1 MNKINQTITDFTSL
15 AKSKPAKQ
23 TSMLYGSQIIVLFLG
38 IFTGVINTR
47 FLGPIDYGILAFI
60 LALIAF
66 ISLFFEFGFF
76 SAGARRLAL
85 ANTEKEERSLIGGL
99 LVITIGIALSFSL
112 SIFIFS
118 FFVDSIFKTEIG
130 GILRIISIL
139 VAIYPFQY
147 MLHQVCQ
154 GANRIEKMSAYNV
167 MPTTWYLMGALIIIT
182 FFKLTVFIALLLSL
196 SGVIFATVLIIS
208 SLKPN
213 FYDLKQN
220 IALIWKETKEYGFH
234 VYLGRVAG
242 MATFDSDRMLI
253 SFFVNT
259 TSVGFYSLAMTL
271 TTPMVLLPRSLA
283 TSLFKNFAQRDQIPK
298 KVIYF
303 NFLFLL
309 SCSIAL
315 ILLGEYIV
323 TLLFSEKFIPVVP
336 LILPLAVANLFR
348 GMIQPYNMFLG
359 AKGEG
364 KALRNTAFILT
375 GCNLVGNFT
384 LIPFY
389 GALGAAYASLFALF
403 INYFGHIYYYHKCLD
418 KHYTLNKGS
427 KLKV

>member
-1 MNKINQTITDFTSL
+1 MNRIKETITDFTNL
-15 AKSKPAKQ
+15 ARSKPAKQ

-47 FLGPIDYGILAFI
+47 FLGPIDYGILAFVV
-60 LALIAF
+60 ALIGF

-76 SAGARRLAL
+76 SAGARLLAL
-85 ANTEKEERSLIGGL
+85 ANNEKEERSLIGGL

-139 VAIYPFQY
+139 VSIYPFQY
-147 MLHQVCQ
+147 MLQQVCQ

-167 MPTTWYLMGALIIIT
+167 MPKIWYLIGALIVIT
-182 FFKLTVFIALLLSL
+182 YFKLTIFLALLLTL
-196 SGVIFATVLIIS
+196 SGVIFATVLVIA

-213 FYDLKQN
+213 FDNLRGN

-234 VYLGRVAG
+234 VYLGRVAS
-242 MATFDSDRMLI
+242 MATFDLDRMLL
-253 SFFVNT
+253 SYFVNT

-271 TTPMVLLPRSLA
+271 TSPMVLLPRSLA
-283 TSLFKNFAQRDQIPK
+283 TSLFKDFAQKDRIPK

-309 SCSIAL
+309 SCVIAL
-315 ILLGEYIV
+315 ILLGEYVVI
-323 TLLFSEKFIPVVP
+323 LLFSEKFLPVVP

-375 GCNLVGNFT
+375 GSNLVGNFT
-384 LIPFY
+384 LIPLY

-403 INYFGHIYYYHKCLD
+403 INYFGHIFYYHKSLGKLYALD
-418 KHYTLNKGS
+418 KRK
-427 KLKV
+427 

>member
-1 MNKINQTITDFTSL
+1 MNKINQTITEFTNL

-76 SAGARRLAL
+76 SAGARLLAL

-99 LVITIGIALSFSL
+99 LIITIGIALSFSL
-112 SIFIFS
+112 SVFIFS

-139 VAIYPFQY
+139 VSIYPFQY

-154 GANRIEKMSAYNV
+154 GANRIGKMSAYNL
-167 MPTTWYLMGALIIIT
+167 MPTTWYLIGALIIIT

-196 SGVIFATVLIIS
+196 SGVIFATVLVIS

-220 IALIWKETKEYGFH
+220 IALLWKETKEYGFH
-234 VYLGRVAG
+234 VYLGRVADVS
-242 MATFDSDRMLI
+242 TYQLDKIFI
-253 SFFVNT
+253 SYFVNT
-259 TSVGFYSLAMTL
+259 TWVGFYSLAMVL
-271 TTPMVLLPRSLA
+271 TSPMAMLSRSLSI
-283 TSLFKNFAQRDQIPK
+283 SLFKDFAQAERIPK
-298 KVIYF
+298 KVIYY
-303 NFLFLL
+303 NFLWLL
-309 SCSIAL
+309 SCVIGL
-315 ILLGEYIV
+315 TVLGKYIIIF
-323 TLLFSEKFIPVVP
+323 LFSDRYISSVP
-336 LILPLAVANLFR
+336 LIFPLTLAGFFQ
-348 GMIQPYNMFLG
+348 GMYQPYNMFLG
-359 AKGEG
+359 AKRMG
-364 KALRNTAFILT
+364 KWLKKMSIYMAI
-375 GCNLVGNFT
+375 CNFFGNLI
-384 LIPFY
+384 LIPIW
-389 GALGAAYASLFALF
+389 GAMGAAIASVIGTFV
-403 INYFGHIYYYHKCLD
+403 YFSLNIMYYEKYKSGEL
-418 KHYTLNKGS
+418 
-427 KLKV
+427 

>member
-1 MNKINQTITDFTSL
+1 MISNARKTINDFTNL
-15 AKSKPAKQ
+15 ARSKPAKQ
-23 TSMLYGSQIIVLFLG
+23 TSILYGSQIIVLFLG

-47 FLGPIDYGILAFI
+47 FLGPMDYGILAFI
-60 LALIAF
+60 VALIAF

-76 SAGARRLAL
+76 SAGARLLAL
-85 ANTEKEERSLIGGL
+85 TNKEKEERGLIGGL

-139 VAIYPFQY
+139 VSIYPFQY
-147 MLHQVCQ
+147 MLQQVCQ
-154 GANRIEKMSAYNV
+154 GANRIGKMSAYNV
-167 MPTTWYLMGALIIIT
+167 MPTTWYLIGALIIIT
-182 FFKLTVFIALLLSL
+182 FFKLTVFLALLLTL
-196 SGVIFATVLIIS
+196 SGVIFATVLIIT

-213 FYDLKQN
+213 FYNLKGN
-220 IALIWKETKEYGFH
+220 ITLIWKETKEYGFH
-234 VYLGRVAG
+234 VYLGRIAG
-242 MATFDSDRMLI
+242 MATFDLDRMLI
-253 SFFVNT
+253 SYFVNT

-283 TSLFKNFAQRDQIPK
+283 TSLFKDFTQKDRIPK

-309 SCSIAL
+309 GCVIAL

-323 TLLFSEKFIPVVP
+323 TLLFSEKFLPVVP
-336 LILPLAVANLFR
+336 LILPLAFANLFR
-348 GMIQPYNMFLG
+348 GMTQPYNMFLG

-364 KALRNTAFILT
+364 KALQNTAFILT
-375 GCNLVGNFT
+375 GCNLVGNFI

-418 KHYTLNKGS
+418 KLYTLDKR
-427 KLKV
+427 K

>member
-1 MNKINQTITDFTSL
+1 MINNARKTINDFTRL

-23 TSMLYGSQIIVLFLG
+23 TSILYGSQIIVLFFG
-38 IFTGVINTR
+38 IFIGVINTR
-47 FLGPIDYGILAFI
+47 FLGPIDYGILAFVLAI
-60 LALIAF
+60 LSF
-66 ISLFFEFGFF
+66 VSLFFEFGFF
-76 SAGARRLAL
+76 SAGARLLAL
-85 ANTEKEERSLIGGL
+85 ANNEKEEKSIIGGL

-112 SIFIFS
+112 FIFLLS

-139 VAIYPFQY
+139 VSIYPFQY
-147 MLHQVCQ
+147 MLQQVCQ
-154 GANRIEKMSAYNV
+154 GANRIAKMSAYNI
-167 MPTTWYLMGALIIIT
+167 MPTIWYLVGALIIIT
-182 FFKLTVFIALLLSL
+182 FFKLTVFLSLLLTL
-196 SGVIFATVLIIS
+196 SGVIFATVFVIS

-213 FYDLKQN
+213 FYDLKEN

-242 MATFDSDRMLI
+242 MATFDLDIMLI
-253 SFFVNT
+253 PYFVNT

-271 TTPMVLLPRSLA
+271 TTPMVLLPGSLA
-283 TSLFKNFAQRDQIPK
+283 TSLFKDFAQRDRIPK

-309 SCSIAL
+309 SCVIAL
-315 ILLGEYIV
+315 ILLGDYIV
-323 TLLFSEKFIPVVP
+323 TLLFSEKFLPVVP

-348 GMIQPYNMFLG
+348 GMIQPYNKFLG

-364 KALRNTAFILT
+364 EALRNTAFILT
-375 GCNLVGNFT
+375 GSNLVGNFT

-403 INYFGHIYYYHKCLD
+403 INYFGHIYYYHKCLG
-418 KHYTLNKGS
+418 KRYILNRGK
-427 KLKV
+427 